1 MKKFFF
7 LFIVLFTAIEAD
19 AQIMR
24 AAELEKYAKEQYGD
38 SWVEA
43 AANLASTITLDK
55 NNSLTMQEVIEC
67 PGKSKNDL
75 YILLNYWFT
84 QTFNDANSVIQ
95 LNDKEAGTIIGKGYV
110 EGIAENTGTMS
121 HFTVSIS
128 PIIKADIKDE
138 KVRVTYTIQNYD
150 ILRAAGGGGLGI
162 AAAALGGGPVKVNYI
177 NEKWAIETCYPFVEK
192 DEHKAKKTS
201 SKALIMTNA
210 YSQVIMDKIKEAVTN
225 GLTGAD
231 GDDW

>member
-1 MKKFFF
+1 MKKLF
-7 LFIVLFTAIEAD
+7 LILAVMFTAISAN

-43 AANLASTITLDK
+43 AANLAATITLDK

-67 PGKSKNDL
+67 PGKSKSDL
-75 YILLNYWFT
+75 YVLLNYWFT

-95 LNDKEAGTIIGKGYV
+95 LNDKEAGTIIGKGFV
-110 EGIAENTGTMS
+110 EGIAENTGTVS
-121 HFTVSIS
+121 HFTVSIH
-128 PIIKADIKDE
+128 PIIKADIKEE
-138 KVRVTYTIQNYD
+138 KVRITYTIQNYD
-150 ILRAAGGGGLGI
+150 ILRAAGAGGLGI
-162 AAAALGGGPVKVNYI
+162 AAAALGGGTKVTYV
-177 NEKWAIETCYPFVEK
+177 NETWPIEGCYPFSEK
-192 DEHKAKKTS
+192 DAHKAKKTS